1 MRALALAVVLVL
13 IAHATSARVIE
24 VGPTR
29 ALATPSAAAE
39 IVRDGDVIRI
49 DAGEYRDCA
58 IWRANDLTLE
68 GVGGP
73 ARMQG
78 VTCANQAIWLIL
90 GSRITVRRIGF
101 VGARA
106 LAGNGAGIKFM
117 GTTLAVED
125 SEFRDNENGVLARG
139 EGEGTIRIARSTF
152 IGNGSCLKNCA
163 HGIYIGP
170 VAKLTVADSLF
181 RAQSIGHHIK
191 SRALLTEIEG
201 NRIEDGPEGT
211 ASYAIDLPNAGTA
224 FILRNRIEKG
234 PKADNF
240 SAAIAIGAEGVTNPG
255 SGVYIAG
262 NNFRNDNPNLFSF
275 VRSFVPKLRVE
286 LQYNRFTG
294 IPTIPFRVAP
304 PEPKN

>member
-1 MRALALAVVLVL
+1 MRALALAVVLVF
-13 IAHATSARVIE
+13 IAQAASARVIE

-29 ALATPSAAAE
+29 ALATPSAAAA
-39 IVRDGDVIRI
+39 VARDGDVVRI
-49 DAGEYRDCA
+49 DAGDYRDCA

-73 ARMQG
+73 ARMHG

-106 LAGNGAGIKFM
+106 TFGNGAGIKFM

-125 SEFRDNENGVLARG
+125 SEFRDNENGILARG
-139 EGEGTIRIARSTF
+139 EGEGTVRIARSRF
-152 IGNGSCLKNCA
+152 VGNGRCLKDCA

-170 VAKLTVADSLF
+170 VAKLTIADSLF

-201 NRIEDGPEGT
+201 NRIEDGPQGT

-234 PKADNF
+234 PMSENF
-240 SAAIAIGAEGVTNPG
+240 ATAIAIGAEGARNPS
-255 SGVYIAG
+255 SGIYIAG
-262 NNFRNDNPNLFSF
+262 NSFRNDNPKLQAF
-275 VRSFVPKLRVE
+275 VRSYVPGLRVE
-286 LQYNRFTG
+286 MSDNRFAG
-294 IPTIPFRVAP
+294 IAAAPFRFGP

>member
-1 MRALALAVVLVL
+1 MRDLALAIVLVL
-13 IAHATSARVIE
+13 IAQATSARVIE

-29 ALATPSAAAE
+29 ALTTPSAAAAV
-39 IVRDGDVIRI
+39 VRDGDVVRI
-49 DAGEYRDCA
+49 DAGEYHDCA

-90 GSRITVRRIGF
+90 GSRITVRRMGF
-101 VGARA
+101 AGARA
-106 LAGNGAGIKFM
+106 TFGNGSGIKFM

-125 SEFRDNENGVLARG
+125 SEFRDNENGILARG
-139 EGEGTIRIARSTF
+139 EGEGTVRITRSTF
-152 IGNGSCLKNCA
+152 IGNGRCARECA

-170 VAKLTVADSLF
+170 VARLTVAGSVF
-181 RAQSIGHHIK
+181 RNQRVGHHIK
-191 SRALLTEIEG
+191 SRALLSEIEG
-201 NRIEDGPEGT
+201 NRIEDGPQGT

-234 PKADNF
+234 PMSENF
-240 SAAIAIGAEGVTNPG
+240 ATAIAIGAEGARNPS

-262 NNFRNDNPNLFSF
+262 NSFRNDNSKLQAF
-275 VRSFVPKLRVE
+275 VRSFVPGLHVE
-286 LQYNRFTG
+286 MSGNRFAG
-294 IPTIPFRVAP
+294 IVAAPFRFGP
-304 PEPKN
+304 PEPSN